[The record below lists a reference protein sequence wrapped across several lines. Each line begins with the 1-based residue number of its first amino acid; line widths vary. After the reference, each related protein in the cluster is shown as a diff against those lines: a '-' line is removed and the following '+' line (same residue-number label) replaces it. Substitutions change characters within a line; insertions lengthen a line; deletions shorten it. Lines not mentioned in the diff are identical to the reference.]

1 MPLTRDL
8 IVAVITDTGGT
19 GGKGVVKEKKKV
31 DEKEKVNVDE
41 KEKEKVD
48 EKEEVKEDYLW
59 VGHQQQKCHI
69 LLHRGHSNM

>member
-1 MPLTRDL
+1 MTRDL

-41 KEKEKVD
+41 KKEEKVD
-48 EKEEVKEDYLW
+48 GEGERE
-59 VGHQQQKCHI
+59 G
-69 LLHRGHSNM
+69 G

>member
-19 GGKGVVKEKKKV
+19 GGKGVVKEK
-31 DEKEKVNVDE
+31 EKE
-41 KEKEKVD
+41 D
-48 EKEEVKEDYLW
+48 EKEEEKEDYLW

>member
-19 GGKGVVKEKKKV
+19 GGTGVVKEEEKV

-41 KEKEKVD
+41 KEKEKED
-48 EKEEVKEDYLW
+48 EKEENYLW

-69 LLHRGHSNM
+69 LLHPGHSNM